1 MGKNPYV
8 MTEVS
13 ESEDD
18 DDDDPRVDWN
28 TIRSFADDKQKA
40 IPFFDWL
47 KNIFTPFT
55 HIVIGCDEM
64 NPVPCFILAQLAPGW
79 VGGVLT
85 SLALT

>member
-1 MGKNPYV
+1 MGKDPLV

-18 DDDDPRVDWN
+18 DDDSKVEWN

-40 IPFFDWL
+40 ITFFDWL
-47 KNIFTPFT
+47 KKIFTLFFLT
-55 HIVIGCDEM
+55 AIGCDQM

>member
-1 MGKNPYV
+1 MGKDPLV

-18 DDDDPRVDWN
+18 DDDSKVEWN
-28 TIRSFADDKQKA
+28 TIRSFADDKQRA
-40 IPFFDWL
+40 ITFFDWL
-47 KNIFTPFT
+47 KKIFTPFFLT
-55 HIVIGCDEM
+55 AIGSDQM